1 MGSTK
6 PKNKP
11 KVKPENPKS
20 KEDFKKLYLKY
31 KKKIFTFEK

>member
-6 PKNKP
+6 PKQKP
-11 KVKPENPKS
+11 KVKSENPKS

-31 KKKIFTFEK
+31 KKNIYI